1 MTYLN
6 EDTLVQQ
13 TMADYLKNQLGWDSE
28 YAYNQETFGLGGL
41 LGRNYDR
48 EVME

>member
-13 TMADYLKNQLGWDSE
+13 TTADYLKDKLGWDSA
-28 YAYNQETFGLGGL
+28 YAYNQETFGQDGL
-41 LGRNYDR
+41 LGRNSDR